1 MNSKILTPAELN
13 NINQKYRERSLV
25 LTNGCFDLLHIGH
38 IHFLA
43 EASRLADFLLVVLNS
58 DKSVRRL
65 KGSGRPLYP
74 LSERMEIIAAL
85 EMVDLVASFEEP
97 TCRRVITE
105 VRPDIY
111 VKGGDYTRETLPEA
125 ETVQQVGAELKFI
138 PLTVERSTSQI
149 IQQIVS
155 SHNRED
161 EVMQ

>member
-1 MNSKILTPAELN
+1 MNSKILVSAELK
-13 NINQKYRERSLV
+13 NINQQYPDRSLV

-38 IHFLA
+38 IYFLA
-43 EASRLADFLLVVLNS
+43 EASKLGDLLLVALNS

-65 KGSGRPLYP
+65 KGSGRPVFE

-85 EMVDLVASFEEP
+85 EMVDLVVSFEEP

-111 VKGGDYTRETLPEA
+111 VKGGDYTSETLPEA
-125 ETVQQVGAELKFI
+125 ETARRVGAELKFI

-161 EVMQ
+161 EVIQ